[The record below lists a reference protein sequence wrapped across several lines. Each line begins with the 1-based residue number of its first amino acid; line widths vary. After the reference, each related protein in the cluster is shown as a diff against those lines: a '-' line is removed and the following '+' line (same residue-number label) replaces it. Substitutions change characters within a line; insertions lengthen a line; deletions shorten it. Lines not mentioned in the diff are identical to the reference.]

1 MNFVEFDYS
10 DKTFSKK
17 RGMAQDF
24 MQIRSNKIIEGQR
37 DQMSMIQGIKE
48 FLDVANDITAITGAT
63 RADFAFNTS
72 ILNYDNS
79 NSSLYQGQQ
88 IG

>member
-1 MNFVEFDYS
+1 
-10 DKTFSKK
+10 
-17 RGMAQDF
+17 
-24 MQIRSNKIIEGQR
+24 
-37 DQMSMIQGIKE
+37 MIQGIKE
-48 FLDVANDITAITGAT
+48 FLDVANDVTAITGAT
-63 RADFAFNTS
+63 KADFAFNTS